1 VAIDPIQEIKDRADI
16 VELISGIIPVKKS
29 GANYVAVCPF
39 HNDTKPSM
47 HISSSKGIFKCFACG
62 AGGDIFKFWSDYY
75 QKDFK
80 ETLKELAQKYGVELV
95 NSSQNKEEIEHYNLQ
110 IRMHELA
117 AKYYND
123 QLLGS
128 EQALLVRIYLENRKI
143 STNTISE
150 YKLGYSPADPENWGK
165 LITLLKDKLNV
176 TEPQIVEAGLAL
188 QSEKNSRYFD
198 RFRGRLMIPI
208 RDERGR
214 VIAFGARLIPGM
226 DNDNGPKYLNSPD
239 TQTYHKGET
248 LFGIDLAKEF
258 IRKEDA
264 VIIVE
269 GYFDQIAL
277 YQAGIKNALAN
288 QGTAL
293 TAKQVKTMSKFTSS
307 KRIYL
312 CFDSD
317 SAGDKASDRAA
328 EIIAQ
333 VLGGYQHET
342 RILQI
347 PEVKDADEFIQKNG
361 NEKFRDLLKQAPL
374 LIDYKIQQS
383 IQTVDLNSPQSKA
396 KAIKDLSKY
405 LNYIT
410 NKIEL
415 SEYTRII
422 ASKLQIEETALAGQL
437 ETELASQSSH
447 DNPYQDSSKTQAP
460 NIIRKQNNGHIM
472 YAEKALY
479 AAEQEVIILALNER
493 KLLEEFLKQESQL
506 ITETHRKILDA
517 LIDISFENP
526 DINNPEVKFALVANR
541 LSSEFD
547 LSKAIADIGV
557 KLETR
562 INNDDNEE
570 RYHESISKLNIHR
583 VEQELSLIKKEQL
596 TLNDADPKWEDLER
610 NKRELEKEKQRLLNA
625 RRQIVSSQ
633 P

>member
-1 VAIDPIQEIKDRADI
+1 MSLDPVQQIKDRADI

-29 GANYVAVCPF
+29 GTSYVAVCPF

-95 NSSQNKEEIEHYNLQ
+95 GSQQNKEELEHFNLQ

-128 EQALLVRIYLENRKI
+128 EQALLVRTYLGKRKI

-165 LITLLKDKLNV
+165 LISLLKDKLQV

-208 RDERGR
+208 RDERSR

-226 DNDNGPKYLNSPD
+226 DHDNGPKYLNSPD

-248 LFGIDLAKEF
+248 LYGIDLAKEF

-264 VIIVE
+264 VIVVE
-269 GYFDQIAL
+269 GYFDQISL
-277 YQAGIKNALAN
+277 YQAGIKNVIAN

-293 TAKQVKTMSKFTSS
+293 TTKQVKAMTKFTSS
-307 KRIYL
+307 KRVYL

-317 SAGDKASDRAA
+317 AAGEKASDRAA

-333 VLGGYQHET
+333 VLTGYEHEV
-342 RILQI
+342 RILHI
-347 PEVKDADEFIQKNG
+347 PEVKDADEFIQKHG
-361 NEKFRDLLKQAPL
+361 TEDFRELLKQAPL
-374 LIDYKIQQS
+374 LIDYKIEQS
-383 IQTVDLNSPQSKA
+383 IKSVDLNSPQSKS

-405 LNYIT
+405 LSYLT

-415 SEYTRII
+415 AEYTRII
-422 ASKLQIEETALAGQL
+422 ANKLQIEETILAKQL
-437 ETELASQSSH
+437 ETELNSH
-447 DNPYQDSSKTQAP
+447 TNTDNPYQASPKTQIP
-460 NIIRKQNNGHIM
+460 SKQQQSNGHIM
-472 YAEKALY
+472 YLEHAVY
-479 AAEQEVIILALNER
+479 AAEQELIILSLKDRTFLEDFLN
-493 KLLEEFLKQESQL
+493 QDGQL
-506 ITETHRKILDA
+506 ISEMHRRIMELVTDV
-517 LIDISFENP
+517 SFENP
-526 DINNPEVKFALVANR
+526 DINNAEVKFALVANK
-541 LSSEFD
+541 LSGEFS
-547 LSKAIADIGV
+547 LAKELADIGL
-557 KLETR
+557 KLENQTNQDQDKEKYQKSV
-562 INNDDNEE
+562 IKLKQTKLQQEKLILNKKLASLDESSSEWEE
-570 RYHESISKLNIHR
+570 TAKRKLEI
-583 VEQELSLIKKEQL
+583 
-596 TLNDADPKWEDLER
+596 
-610 NKRELEKEKQRLLNA
+610 EKEIQGLYTSLRYST
-625 RRQIVSSQ
+625 I
-633 P
+633 